1 MDIKRMNNRNFLNV
15 SLMEYS
21 NIDMDLS
28 GEKRRIGLLSS
39 IIKPVYK
46 EILKEMAEQI
56 DEEKTRKIFYSLSL
70 GEDILEVSKRMRI
83 SPKNLAY
90 IYKKG
95 CYIVCSKWKSSLEY
109 KRELYRMHIRC
120 RNIESLLTSSQNISE
135 QELVEMTKAVKCIIP
150 TECVDLLATPL
161 IQLNINFRTLRALR
175 KYNIS
180 QLEDLLR
187 FIKHNGFDFLR
198 KIPNIGKKSSEQ
210 LLNKLK
216 EKNIMED
223 KESSSLFRY
232 LV

>member
-1 MDIKRMNNRNFLNV
+1 
-15 SLMEYS
+15 
-21 NIDMDLS
+21 
-28 GEKRRIGLLSS
+28 
-39 IIKPVYK
+39 
-46 EILKEMAEQI
+46 
-56 DEEKTRKIFYSLSL
+56 
-70 GEDILEVSKRMRI
+70 MRI

-232 LV
+232 LVWKNHLTRDHSLIVTIYNTFGKKYFYRINIPIFARLRMQVHRQIKDKGMT